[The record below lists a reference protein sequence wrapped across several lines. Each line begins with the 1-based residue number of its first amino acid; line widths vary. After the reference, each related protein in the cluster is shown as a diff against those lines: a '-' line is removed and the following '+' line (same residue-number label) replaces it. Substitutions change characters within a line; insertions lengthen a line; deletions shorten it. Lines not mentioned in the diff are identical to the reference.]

1 MADRVAIT
9 GLGAVTPLGD
19 GARALFENWRD
30 GQSGIV
36 DGEAHCKF
44 FDPTTVMSRKEIRR
58 TERCTQLIVAAAAEA
73 VTQAGWREQPAYEPE
88 RIGCMFGTGI
98 GGLNTIERQRDVL
111 RDSGPARVSPLAV
124 PIMMPNAGPVAVAMR
139 ETLRGP
145 MHGVVSAC
153 AAGAHAI
160 GVALRTL
167 QAGDADAVVAG
178 GGESSFGGIA
188 AASFASMG
196 ATSASGISRPFEKR
210 RDGFIMGEG
219 AGAVVLERESAAR
232 ERGAEILGYL
242 LGYGA
247 TSDAFHVT
255 APDPDASSTSR
266 AITLA
271 LDEAGVEPEAI
282 DYVNA
287 HGTSTPLND
296 KAETLAIKLALGD
309 HAGNVQVSSLKSS
322 IGHLLGGAGAVEA
335 VVTTLALRER
345 VAPPT
350 LNHEQPD
357 PELDLNYV
365 PNEAQPIE
373 PRGDLAM
380 AVSNSFGFGGHN
392 AVLCLAA

>member
-1 MADRVAIT
+1 MNERVAIT

-19 GARALFENWRD
+19 GAQALLDQWCA
-30 GQSGIV
+30 GASGIE
-36 DGEAHCKF
+36 DGEAHCEF
-44 FDPTTVMSRKEIRR
+44 FDPTTVLSRKEIRR
-58 TERCTQLIVAAAAEA
+58 TERCTQLIVAAGAEA
-73 VTQAGWREQPAYEPE
+73 ITRAGWREAPAYEPE
-88 RIGCMFGTGI
+88 RIGCVFGTGI
-98 GGLNTIERQRDVL
+98 GGLNTIETQRDVL
-111 RDSGPARVSPLAV
+111 RDRGPGRVSALSV

-139 ETLRGP
+139 EQLRGP

-167 QAGDADAVVAG
+167 QAGDADAMVAG
-178 GGESSFGGIA
+178 GGESAFGGIA
-188 AASFASMG
+188 AASFNAMG
-196 ATSASGISRPFEKR
+196 ATSKTGMSRPFEAR
-210 RDGFIMGEG
+210 RDGFVMGEG
-219 AGAVVLERESAAR
+219 AGAIVMERESAAR
-232 ERGAEILGYL
+232 ERGAEIFGYL

-255 APDPDASSTSR
+255 APDPEAKSTSR

-271 LDEAGVEPEAI
+271 LAEAGVGPDGL

-296 KAETLAIKLALGD
+296 RAETLAIKKALGE
-309 HAGNVQVSSLKSS
+309 HATGVPISSLKSS

-345 VAPPT
+345 TAPPT
-350 LNHEQPD
+350 INYEQPD
-357 PELDLNYV
+357 PELDLDYV
-365 PNEAQPIE
+365 PNEARSFE
-373 PRGDLAM
+373 PKGELAV